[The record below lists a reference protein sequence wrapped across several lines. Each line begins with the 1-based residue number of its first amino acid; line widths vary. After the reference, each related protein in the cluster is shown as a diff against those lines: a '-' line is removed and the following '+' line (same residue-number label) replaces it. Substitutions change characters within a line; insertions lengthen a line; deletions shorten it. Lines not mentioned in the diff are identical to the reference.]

1 MASSEPRGEGP
12 RFTAIVLAAQRG
24 GRLDPLAD
32 RAGVSHKCLVPI
44 VGKPLL
50 EWVLRALVEVPGL
63 TRIHISIEKDAVE
76 TVRDVAGAKGEF
88 GVPVDFVTAASSL
101 SDSVYAA
108 AHGVDEPIVVTTA
121 DNVNMSPAVVAEM
134 VRRMHA
140 GAEGVLAL
148 ATKEAVLSA
157 HPEGQ
162 RRFYELRGGS
172 YSNCNLYG
180 INGAKALKMAE
191 TFRSGGQFAKN
202 PKRLAETFGLFN
214 LLLLRFGLISIEG
227 AMKRMSRRFG
237 VRAEAMVVTDGTQA
251 IDVDNART
259 FEVARTL
266 LERRRAAQGH

>member
-1 MASSEPRGEGP
+1 MASSEPRAEGP

-32 RAGVSHKCLVPI
+32 RAGVTHKCLVPI

-50 EWVLRALVEVPGL
+50 EWVLRALSEVPGL
-63 TRIHISIEKDAVE
+63 SRIHISIEKDAVE
-76 TVRDVAGAKGEF
+76 AVRAVPGAKGEF
-88 GVPVDFVTAASSL
+88 GVPVDFVPAASSL
-101 SDSVYAA
+101 ADSVYVA
-108 AHGVDEPIVVTTA
+108 AHGVDEPIVVTTG

-148 ATKEAVLSA
+148 ATREAVLAA

-162 RRFYELRGGS
+162 RRFYKLKGGS

-180 INGAKALKMAE
+180 INGPGALRMAE

-214 LLLLRFGLISIEG
+214 LLLVRFGLITIEG
-227 AMKRMSRRFG
+227 AMKRMSRQFG
-237 VRAEAMVVTDGTQA
+237 VRAEAMVVEDGTQA

-259 FEVARTL
+259 YDVAKQL
-266 LERRRAAQGH
+266 LERRVRGG